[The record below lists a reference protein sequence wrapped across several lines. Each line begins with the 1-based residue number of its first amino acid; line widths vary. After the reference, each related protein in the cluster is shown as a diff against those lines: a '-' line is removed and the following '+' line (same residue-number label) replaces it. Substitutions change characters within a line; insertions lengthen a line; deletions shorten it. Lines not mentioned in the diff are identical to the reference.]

1 MLAQLALSVLA
12 NAVGLI
18 IAAAVIDGFSID
30 GVSFVI
36 AVAIFSG
43 VTALLGPFITS
54 LALKNASFLMGG
66 IALVTTL
73 VGLIITNLLSDGI
86 SVDGVSTWIA
96 ATVIVWLFSVIA
108 SVVLPLFLFK
118 KTLENRKEEKNG

>member
-18 IAAAVIDGFSID
+18 IAAAAID